1 LTGVDDLEWEMTQPA
16 KVQEPSMEEIL
27 ASIRRIIADD
37 EGKAPAAE
45 KAATPPAPA
54 PAKPE
59 KAASAPAAKPER
71 SPPPPKAMTGIPPSA
86 IPAAQAAAAKAA
98 AAPAK
103 AAPPPPPAPPPVPE
117 PAAASNNQD
126 DIDALLSGLE
136 EATSPED
143 IRSPSPDA
151 EVFELTDD
159 MAIADPAPQPSFH
172 KIEPQDELEF
182 TEALARQP
190 TRQRPLESAPFENP
204 SAPSPQPILS
214 HSTVSA
220 VESAFHTLANTV
232 LSNNARTLEDLVK
245 EMLRPMLKS
254 WLDDNL
260 PGLVER
266 IVKAEIERVSRGR

>member
-1 LTGVDDLEWEMTQPA
+1 MTQPA

-37 EGKAPAAE
+37 EAKPPAVEKPVSPPPAA
-45 KAATPPAPA
+45 A
-54 PAKPE
+54 AKPE
-59 KAASAPAAKPER
+59 KSAPAAKPAVM
-71 SPPPPKAMTGIPPSA
+71 SDIPPSA

-98 AAPAK
+98 
-103 AAPPPPPAPPPVPE
+103 PPPAKPAPAPSAPPAPV
-117 PAAASNNQD
+117 AAASNSQD
-126 DIDALLSGLE
+126 DIDALLNGLD
-136 EATSPED
+136 EATTPDE
-143 IRSPSPDA
+143 IRPPQPDG
-151 EVFELTDD
+151 EVFELTDE
-159 MAIADPAPQPSFH
+159 MALPDPPPAPPQPQQLLRTSFH
-172 KIEPQDELEF
+172 KVEPQDDLEF
-182 TEALARQP
+182 TETAAARALHRQP
-190 TRQRPLESAPFENP
+190 AYEPPPFETAA
-204 SAPSPQPILS
+204 APPFQQILS

-220 VESAFHTLANTV
+220 VESAFNTLANTV